1 MKDRM
6 ISLDVFRGLTVGLMI
21 LVNNPGSWSHIYGPL
36 RHASWHGWTPTDLVF
51 PFFLFIVGVAM
62 ALSFGKRME
71 AGADVAAL
79 KKKVWSRGAIIIG
92 LGLFLNGF
100 PFNIPLNAQMAADFE
115 FLDIFRRFTTLRYW
129 GVLQRI
135 GLCYLISG
143 LIILH
148 FPRTRDRIF
157 AVGVLILIYEFFMR
171 VPLVDGWGAGSFA
184 LQDNFIRYI
193 DMLIFGEAHLYGGTG
208 VPFDPE
214 GFLSSFPAVL
224 TTMSGFWLGEYLRK
238 PIDHQDKLTNLSV
251 IGIILFVLGSI
262 LGLLEPINKQLWTVS
277 YVVVMA
283 GLAVMMVVVS
293 SYIIDV
299 KKWNFWIKPAIV
311 FGSNALVVF
320 VGSGIIGRLMYM
332 VKTTNAEGDII
343 SIKHALYSGF
353 FVPLA
358 GDLNG
363 SLLYALTNI
372 AFWLAILWY
381 LYSKKI
387 FVKI

>member
-1 MKDRM
+1 
-6 ISLDVFRGLTVGLMI
+6 
-21 LVNNPGSWSHIYGPL
+21 
-36 RHASWHGWTPTDLVF
+36 
-51 PFFLFIVGVAM
+51 M

-71 AGADVAAL
+71 AGSDVAAL

-115 FLDIFRRFTTLRYW
+115 FMDIPRRLLTLRYW

-135 GLCYLISG
+135 GLSYLIGG
-143 LIILH
+143 LIILY
-148 FPRTRDRIF
+148 FPRTSSRIL
-157 AVGVLILIYEFFMR
+157 AVGALIAIYEFFMR
-171 VPLVDGWGAGSFA
+171 VPLVNGWGAGSFELA
-184 LQDNFIRYI
+184 DNFIRYMDI
-193 DMLIFGEAHLYGGTG
+193 LLFGEAHLYGGTG

-214 GFLSSFPAVL
+214 GFLSTLPAVVTL
-224 TTMSGFWLGEYLRK
+224 MSGFWLGEYLRK
-238 PIDHQDKLTNLSV
+238 PIDHQEKLSNLSV
-251 IGIILFVLGSI
+251 LGIMLFFAGS
-262 LGLLEPINKQLWTVS
+262 LLSLIEPINKQLWTVS
-277 YVVVMA
+277 YVITMD
-283 GLAVMMVVVS
+283 GLAIMMIVVS
-293 SYIIDV
+293 SYLIDV
-299 KKWNFWIKPAIV
+299 KKMDFWIKPAIV

-343 SIKHALYSGF
+343 SIKYALYSGL
-353 FVPLA
+353 FVPMA

>member
-36 RHASWHGWTPTDLVF
+36 RHAKWHGWTPTDLVF

-148 FPRTRDRIF
+148 FPKTRDRLL

-171 VPLVDGWGAGSFA
+171 VPLVTGWGGGSFE

-193 DMLIFGEAHLYGGTG
+193 DILIFGEAHLYGGTG

-238 PIDHQDKLTNLSV
+238 PIDHQEKLTNLSV
-251 IGIILFVLGSI
+251 IGIILFVSGSL

-277 YVVVMA
+277 YVIVMA
-283 GLAVMMVVVS
+283 GLAVMMVVIS

-320 VGSGIIGRLMYM
+320 VGSGIMGRLMYM
-332 VKTTNAEGDII
+332 IKTTNAEGEII
-343 SIKHALYSGF
+343 SIKHAIYTGF

-372 AFWLAILWY
+372 AFWMAILWY

>member
-36 RHASWHGWTPTDLVF
+36 RHAKWHGWTPTDLVF

-71 AGADVAAL
+71 AGADVADL

-115 FLDIFRRFTTLRYW
+115 FLDIFRRFLDLRYW

-135 GLCYLISG
+135 GASYLIAG
-143 LIILH
+143 LIILY
-148 FPRTRDRIF
+148 FPRNLSRIMVF
-157 AVGVLILIYEFFMR
+157 GGLVLVYEFFMR
-171 VPLVDGWGAGSFA
+171 VPLINGWGAGSFE
-184 LQDNFIRYI
+184 LQDNFVRYLDI
-193 DMLIFGEAHLYGGTG
+193 FLFGEAHLYGGTG
-208 VPFDPE
+208 VAFDPE
-214 GFLSSFPAVL
+214 GFLSTLPAVL
-224 TTMSGFWLGEYLRK
+224 TVLSGFWLGEYLRQ
-238 PIDHQDKLTNLSV
+238 PMSHQEKLSNLSV
-251 IGIILFVLGSI
+251 IGIILFIIGS
-262 LGLLEPINKQLWTVS
+262 LLSLIEPINKQLWTIS
-277 YVVVMA
+277 YVIAMD
-283 GLAVMMVVVS
+283 GLAVLMIVVS

-299 KKWNFWIKPAIV
+299 KKMDFWIKPAIV

-332 VKTTNAEGDII
+332 LKTTDNEGTII
-343 SIKHALYSGF
+343 SIKTALYQGV
-353 FVPLA
+353 FVPVA
-358 GDLNG
+358 GELNG
-363 SLLYALTNI
+363 SLLFAITNI
-372 AFWLAILWY
+372 LFWLAILWY
-381 LYSKKI
+381 LYKKKI

>member
-36 RHASWHGWTPTDLVF
+36 RHAPWHGWTPTDLVF

-71 AGADVAAL
+71 AGADTAEL
-79 KKKVWSRGAIIIG
+79 KKKVWKRGAIIIG

-100 PFNIPLNAQMAADFE
+100 PFNIPLNAQMAADFD

-148 FPRTRDRIF
+148 FPKNQHRVY
-157 AVGVLILIYEFFMR
+157 AVGLLVLIYEFFMR
-171 VPLVDGWGAGSFA
+171 VPLVEGFGAGSFE
-184 LQDNFIRYI
+184 LQDNFVRYF
-193 DMLIFGEAHLYGGTG
+193 DMLVFGEAHLYGGTG
-208 VPFDPE
+208 IPFDPE

-224 TTMSGFWLGEYLRK
+224 TTMSGFWLGEYLRR
-238 PIDHQDKLTNLSV
+238 PIDHQEKLSNLSV
-251 IGIILFVLGSI
+251 VGIALFILGSI
-262 LGLLEPINKQLWTVS
+262 MSLIEPINKQLWTVS
-277 YVVVMA
+277 HVIVMD
-283 GLAVMMVVVS
+283 GLAVMMIVAS
-293 SYIIDV
+293 SFIIDV
-299 KKWNFWIKPAIV
+299 KKWDAWIKPAIV

-332 VKTTNAEGDII
+332 LKSTDVDGNIV
-343 SIKHALYSGF
+343 SIKHAIYTGF
-353 FVPLA
+353 YVPMA
-358 GDLNG
+358 GELNG

-372 AFWLAILWY
+372 AIWLAILWW
-381 LYSKKI
+381 LYYKKI

>member
-36 RHASWHGWTPTDLVF
+36 RHAKWHGWTPTDLVF

-71 AGADVAAL
+71 SGADVAAL

-115 FLDIFRRFTTLRYW
+115 FMDIFRRFLTLRYW

-135 GLCYLISG
+135 GLSYLIGG
-143 LIILH
+143 LIILY
-148 FPRTRDRIF
+148 FPKTMSRVF
-157 AVGVLILIYEFFMR
+157 AVGALIFIYEFFMR
-171 VPLVDGWGAGSFA
+171 VPLVGGWGAGSFELA
-184 LQDNFIRYI
+184 DNFIRYM
-193 DMLIFGEAHLYGGTG
+193 DMLLFGEAHLYGGTG

-214 GFLSSFPAVL
+214 GFLSTLPAVATL
-224 TTMSGFWLGEYLRK
+224 MSGFWLGEYLRK
-238 PIDHQDKLTNLSV
+238 PIDHQEKLSNLSV
-251 IGIILFVLGSI
+251 FGIMLFFAGSL
-262 LGLLEPINKQLWTVS
+262 LGLIEPINKQLWTVS
-277 YVVVMA
+277 YVVTMD
-283 GLAVMMVVVS
+283 GLAIMMIVVS
-293 SYIIDV
+293 SYLIDV
-299 KKWNFWIKPAIV
+299 KKMDSLIKPAIV

-320 VGSGIIGRLMYM
+320 VGSGIIGRLMHM
-332 VKTTNAEGDII
+332 VKTTNAQGEIV
-343 SIKHALYSGF
+343 SIKHALYTGLY
-353 FVPLA
+353 VPMA
-358 GDLNG
+358 GELNG
-363 SLLYALTNI
+363 SLLFALTNI

-381 LYSKKI
+381 LYAKKI

>member
-62 ALSFGKRME
+62 ALSLGKRIE
-71 AGADVAAL
+71 SGADLAEL

-100 PFNIPLNAQMAADFE
+100 PFNIPLNAEMAASFE
-115 FLDIFRRFTTLRYW
+115 FMDIPRRLLTLRYW

-135 GLCYLISG
+135 GLSYLIGG
-143 LIILH
+143 LIILYL
-148 FPRTRDRIF
+148 PRTRSRILA
-157 AVGVLILIYEFFMR
+157 AVLLIAIYEFFMR
-171 VPLVDGWGAGSFA
+171 VPLVEGWGAGSFA
-184 LQDNFIRYI
+184 LADNFVRFMDIK
-193 DMLIFGEAHLYGGTG
+193 IFGEAHLYGGTG
-208 VPFDPE
+208 MPFDPE
-214 GFLSSFPAVL
+214 GFLSTLPAVL
-224 TTMSGFWLGEYLRK
+224 TVLSGFWLGEYLRK
-238 PIDHQDKLTNLSV
+238 PVDHQEKLSNLSI
-251 IGIILFVLGSI
+251 IGIMLFMLGSI
-262 LGLLEPINKQLWTVS
+262 MGIVEPINKQLWTVS
-277 YVVVMA
+277 YVITMD
-283 GLAVMMVVVS
+283 GLAVMMIVLS
-293 SYIIDV
+293 SYLIDV
-299 KKWNFWIKPAIV
+299 KKMDFWIKPAIV

-320 VGSGIIGRLMYM
+320 VGSGIMGRLMYM
-332 VKTTNAEGDII
+332 IKTTNADGEIVG
-343 SIKHALYSGF
+343 IKQAIYSGLY
-353 FVPLA
+353 VPLA

>member
-36 RHASWHGWTPTDLVF
+36 RHAGWHGWTPTDLVF

-71 AGADVAAL
+71 AGSDVAAL

-115 FLDIFRRFTTLRYW
+115 FMDIPRRLLTLRYW

-135 GLCYLISG
+135 GLSYLIGG
-143 LIILH
+143 LIILY
-148 FPRTRDRIF
+148 FPRTSSRIL
-157 AVGVLILIYEFFMR
+157 AVGALIAIYEFFMR
-171 VPLVDGWGAGSFA
+171 VPLVNGWGAGSFELA
-184 LQDNFIRYI
+184 DNFIRYMDI
-193 DMLIFGEAHLYGGTG
+193 LLFGEAHLYGGTG

-214 GFLSSFPAVL
+214 GFLSTLPAVVTL
-224 TTMSGFWLGEYLRK
+224 MSGFWLGEYLRK
-238 PIDHQDKLTNLSV
+238 PIDHQEKLSNLSV
-251 IGIILFVLGSI
+251 LGIMLFFAGS
-262 LGLLEPINKQLWTVS
+262 LLSLIEPINKQLWTVS
-277 YVVVMA
+277 YVITMD
-283 GLAVMMVVVS
+283 GLAIMMIVVS
-293 SYIIDV
+293 SYLIDV
-299 KKWNFWIKPAIV
+299 KKMDFWIKPAIV

-343 SIKHALYSGF
+343 SIKYALYSGL
-353 FVPLA
+353 FVPMA

>member
-62 ALSFGKRME
+62 ALSFGKRMD
-71 AGADVAAL
+71 AGEDLSDL

-100 PFNIPLNAQMAADFE
+100 PFNIPVNAQMAADFE
-115 FLDIFRRFTTLRYW
+115 FMDIFRRFATLRYW

-135 GLCYLISG
+135 GLCYLIAG
-143 LIILH
+143 LIILY
-148 FPRTRDRIF
+148 FPRTRDRIL
-157 AVGVLILIYEFFMR
+157 AVGGLVLIYEFFMR
-171 VPLVDGWGAGSFA
+171 VPLVDGWGAGSFE
-184 LQDNFIRYI
+184 LQDNFIRYF

-214 GFLSSFPAVL
+214 GFLSSLPAVL

-238 PIDHQDKLTNLSV
+238 PIDHQEKLSNLSV
-251 IGIILFVLGSI
+251 IGIMLFVFGS
-262 LGLLEPINKQLWTVS
+262 LMGLVEPINKQLWTVS
-277 YVVVMA
+277 YVIVMA

-299 KKWNFWIKPAIV
+299 KKLDFWIKPAIV

-332 VKTTNAEGDII
+332 MKTTNSAGEIV
-343 SIKHALYSGF
+343 SIKSAMYEGF

-358 GDLNG
+358 GNLNG
-363 SLLYALTNI
+363 SLLFALTNI

-381 LYSKKI
+381 LYHKKI
-387 FVKI
+387 FIKI

>member
-21 LVNNPGSWSHIYGPL
+21 LVNNPGSWSHVYSPL

-71 AGADVAAL
+71 AGADVADL

-115 FLDIFRRFTTLRYW
+115 FMEIFRRFLTLRYW

-135 GLCYLISG
+135 GMAYLMGG
-143 LIILH
+143 LIILYL
-148 FPRTRDRIF
+148 PRTMSRIF
-157 AVGVLILIYEFFMR
+157 AVGVLVFIYEFFMR
-171 VPLVDGWGAGSFA
+171 VPLVDGWGAGSFELA
-184 LQDNFIRYI
+184 DNFVRYL

-208 VPFDPE
+208 VAFDPE
-214 GFLSSFPAVL
+214 GFLSTLPAVVTL
-224 TTMSGFWLGEYLRK
+224 LSGFWLGEYLLR
-238 PIDHQDKLTNLSV
+238 PIDHQEKLSNLSV
-251 IGIILFVLGSI
+251 LGIILFVLGSL
-262 LGLLEPINKQLWTVS
+262 LGLIEPINKQLWTVS
-277 YVVVMA
+277 YVITMD
-283 GLAVMMVVVS
+283 GLAIMMIVVS
-293 SYIIDV
+293 SYLIDV
-299 KKWNFWIKPAIV
+299 KKMDFWIKPAIV

-320 VGSGIIGRLMYM
+320 VGSGIMGRLMSM
-332 VKTTNAEGDII
+332 MKTTNAEGEIV
-343 SIKHALYSGF
+343 SLKHALYTGV

-358 GDLNG
+358 GNING
-363 SLLYALTNI
+363 SLLFALTNI

>member
-36 RHASWHGWTPTDLVF
+36 RHAGWHGWTPTDLVF

-62 ALSFGKRME
+62 ALSFGKRVE
-71 AGADVAAL
+71 AGADVTEL
-79 KKKVWSRGAIIIG
+79 KKKVWTRGAIIIG

-100 PFNIPLNAQMAADFE
+100 PFNIPLNAQMAADFQ
-115 FLDIFRRFTTLRYW
+115 FLDIFRRFETIRYW

-135 GLCYLISG
+135 GMSYLIGG
-143 LIILH
+143 LIILY
-148 FPRTRDRIF
+148 FPKTMSRVI
-157 AVGVLILIYEFFMR
+157 AVGVLIFIYEFFMR
-171 VPLVDGWGAGSFA
+171 VPLVDGWGAGSFELA
-184 LQDNFIRYI
+184 DNFIRYM

-208 VPFDPE
+208 MPFDPE
-214 GFLSSFPAVL
+214 GFLSTLPAVATL
-224 TTMSGFWLGEYLRK
+224 MSGFWLGEYLRK
-238 PIDHQDKLTNLSV
+238 PIDHQEKLSNLSV
-251 IGIILFVLGSI
+251 IGIMLFVGGS
-262 LGLLEPINKQLWTVS
+262 LLSLIEPINKQLWTVS
-277 YVVVMA
+277 YVIVMD
-283 GLAVMMVVVS
+283 GLAIMMIVVS
-293 SYIIDV
+293 SFIIDV
-299 KKWNFWIKPAIV
+299 KKWNAWIKPAIV

-332 VKTTNAEGDII
+332 IKTTNAEGGVI
-343 SIKHALYSGF
+343 SIKYAIYSGF
-353 FVPLA
+353 FVPMA
-358 GDLNG
+358 GELNG

-372 AFWLAILWY
+372 AIWLAILWY

>member
-36 RHASWHGWTPTDLVF
+36 RHAKWHGWTPTDLVF

-79 KKKVWSRGAIIIG
+79 KKKVWSRGFIIIG

-100 PFNIPLNAQMAADFE
+100 PFNIPVNAQMAADFE

-148 FPRTRDRIF
+148 FPKTRDRIL

-193 DMLIFGEAHLYGGTG
+193 DMMIFGEAHLYGGTG

-238 PIDHQDKLTNLSV
+238 PIDHQEKLTNLSV
-251 IGIILFVLGSI
+251 IGIMLFVFGSI

-320 VGSGIIGRLMYM
+320 VGSGIIGRLMWM
-332 VKTTNAEGDII
+332 IKTTNAEGEII
-343 SIKHALYSGF
+343 SIKHALYNGF

>member
-36 RHASWHGWTPTDLVF
+36 RHAKWHGWTPTDLVF

-71 AGADVAAL
+71 AGADVADL

-115 FLDIFRRFTTLRYW
+115 FLDIFRRFLDLRYW

-135 GLCYLISG
+135 GASYLIAG
-143 LIILH
+143 LIILY
-148 FPRTRDRIF
+148 FPRNLSRIMVF
-157 AVGVLILIYEFFMR
+157 GGLVLVYEFFMR
-171 VPLVDGWGAGSFA
+171 VPLINGWGAGSFE
-184 LQDNFIRYI
+184 LQDNFVRYLDI
-193 DMLIFGEAHLYGGTG
+193 FLFGEAHLYGGTG
-208 VPFDPE
+208 VAFDPE
-214 GFLSSFPAVL
+214 GFLSTLPAVL
-224 TTMSGFWLGEYLRK
+224 TVLSGFWLGEYLRQ
-238 PIDHQDKLTNLSV
+238 PMSHQEKLSNLSV
-251 IGIILFVLGSI
+251 IGIILFIIGS
-262 LGLLEPINKQLWTVS
+262 LLSLIEPINKQLWTIS
-277 YVVVMA
+277 YVIAMD
-283 GLAVMMVVVS
+283 GLAVLMIVVS

-299 KKWNFWIKPAIV
+299 KKMDFWIKPAIV

-332 VKTTNAEGDII
+332 LKTTDNEGTII
-343 SIKHALYSGF
+343 SIKTALYQGV
-353 FVPLA
+353 FVPVA
-358 GDLNG
+358 GELNG
-363 SLLYALTNI
+363 SLLFAITNI
-372 AFWLAILWY
+372 LFWLAILWY
-381 LYSKKI
+381 LYNKKI

>member
-36 RHASWHGWTPTDLVF
+36 RHAKWHGWTPTDLVF

-62 ALSFGKRME
+62 ALSFGKRMQ
-71 AGADVAAL
+71 AGSDVEEL
-79 KKKVWSRGAIIIG
+79 KKKVWTRGAIIIG

-115 FLDIFRRFTTLRYW
+115 FMDIPRRLLTLRYW

-135 GLCYLISG
+135 GFSYLIGG
-143 LIILH
+143 LIILYL
-148 FPRTRDRIF
+148 PRTRSRII
-157 AVGVLILIYEFFMR
+157 AAGVLILIYEFFMR
-171 VPLVDGWGAGSFA
+171 VPLVVGWGAGSFELA
-184 LQDNFIRYI
+184 NNFIRYM
-193 DMLIFGEAHLYGGTG
+193 DMALFGEAHLYGGTG

-214 GFLSSFPAVL
+214 GFLSTLPAVVTL
-224 TTMSGFWLGEYLRK
+224 LSGFWLGEYLRK
-238 PIDHQDKLTNLSV
+238 PVDHREKLSNLSV
-251 IGIILFVLGSI
+251 VGIIVFMLGSI
-262 LGLLEPINKQLWTVS
+262 MSIWEPINKQLWTVS
-277 YVVVMA
+277 YVITMD
-283 GLAVMMVVVS
+283 GLAIMMIVAS
-293 SYIIDV
+293 SYLIDV
-299 KKWNFWIKPAIV
+299 KKMDFWIKPAIV

-332 VKTTNAEGDII
+332 LKTTNDMGEII
-343 SIKHALYSGF
+343 SIKEALYTGIYI
-353 FVPLA
+353 PMA
-358 GDLNG
+358 GELNG

-381 LYSKKI
+381 LYAKKI

>member
-6 ISLDVFRGLTVGLMI
+6 ISLDVFRGLTVALMI

-36 RHASWHGWTPTDLVF
+36 RHAKWHGWTPTDLVF

-62 ALSFGKRME
+62 ALSFGKRVE
-71 AGADVAAL
+71 AGADVATL
-79 KKKVWSRGAIIIG
+79 KKKVWSRGVIIIG

-100 PFNIPLNAQMAADFE
+100 PFNIPVNAQMAADFE
-115 FLDIFRRFTTLRYW
+115 FMDIFRRFSTLRYW

-148 FPRTRDRIF
+148 FPKTRDRIL
-157 AVGVLILIYEFFMR
+157 AVGVLILTYEFSMR
-171 VPLVDGWGAGSFA
+171 VPLVDGWGAGSFG
-184 LQDNFIRYI
+184 LQDNFVRYI
-193 DMLIFGEAHLYGGTG
+193 DVLIFGEAHLYGGMG
-208 VPFDPE
+208 LPFDPE
-214 GFLSSFPAVL
+214 GLLSSFPAVL
-224 TTMSGFWLGEYLRK
+224 TTMSGFWVGEYLRK
-238 PIDHQDKLTNLSV
+238 PIDHQKKLTNLSV
-251 IGIILFVLGSI
+251 IGIMLFVFGSI
-262 LGLLEPINKQLWTVS
+262 LGLIEPINKQLWTVS
-277 YVVVMA
+277 YVIVMA
-283 GLAVMMVVVS
+283 GLAVIMVVIS

-299 KKWNFWIKPAIV
+299 KKLDFWTKPAIV

-332 VKTTNAEGDII
+332 MKTTNAEGDII
-343 SIKHALYSGF
+343 SLKHAIYSGF

-358 GDLNG
+358 GNLNG

-372 AFWLAILWY
+372 VFWLAILWY
-381 LYSKKI
+381 LYSRKI

>member
-36 RHASWHGWTPTDLVF
+36 RHAKWHGWTPTDLVF

-62 ALSFGKRME
+62 ALSFGKRLD
-71 AGADVAAL
+71 AGADTSDL
-79 KKKVWSRGAIIIG
+79 KKKVWKRGAIIIG

-135 GLCYLISG
+135 GLCYLIAG

-148 FPRTRDRIF
+148 FPKNRHRIM

-171 VPLVDGWGAGSFA
+171 VPLVDGFGAGSFE
-184 LQDNFIRYI
+184 LKDNFVRYF

-224 TTMSGFWLGEYLRK
+224 STMSGFWLGEYLRK
-238 PIDHQDKLTNLSV
+238 PIDHHDKLTNLSV
-251 IGIILFVLGSI
+251 VGIILFVMGSM
-262 LGLLEPINKQLWTVS
+262 LGLIEPINKQLWTVS
-277 YVVVMA
+277 YVVVMT
-283 GLAVMMVVVS
+283 GLAIMMIVVS
-293 SYIIDV
+293 SYLIDV
-299 KKWNFWIKPAIV
+299 RKMDFWIKPAIV

-320 VGSGIIGRLMYM
+320 VGSGILGRLMYM
-332 VKTTNAEGDII
+332 IKTTDAQGNIV
-343 SIKHALYSGF
+343 SIKQALYAGF
-353 FVPLA
+353 YVPLA
-358 GDLNG
+358 GELNG
-363 SLLYALTNI
+363 SLLFALTNI
-372 AFWLAILWY
+372 AFWLAILWW